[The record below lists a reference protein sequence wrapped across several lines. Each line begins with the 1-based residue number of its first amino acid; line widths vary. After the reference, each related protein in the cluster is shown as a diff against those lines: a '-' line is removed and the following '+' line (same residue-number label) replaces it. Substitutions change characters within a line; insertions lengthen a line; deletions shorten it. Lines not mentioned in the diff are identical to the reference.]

1 MRRELAADPAQV
13 ERFIR
18 EGRAACNIHHP
29 HVIDIFE
36 FGFSDAGW
44 PYLVMDYLDG
54 QNLAEHLVEVGRLE
68 LGALLSLFFP
78 LLSAVAAA
86 HDAGILHRDLKP
98 SNIMLARDRA
108 GMLVPK
114 VLDFGTS
121 KLLREDDLALTH
133 SAMVIGTPYY
143 MAPEQARS
151 SRDVDARCDQY
162 ALGVMLYECA
172 TGARP
177 FEAPSSYELMHAIM
191 TAPITRPSALVPT
204 LSRQFDAVV
213 LRALSRDASE
223 RFASVRAFGAAL
235 LPFAPAA
242 VRARFA
248 EEFAPAAADGG
259 EELPAADGGGTV
271 ASTLPDRPA
280 PRRVPAS
287 RMVPI
292 ALLLA
297 SSVLAL
303 ATFFAYERRVHS
315 TTAPT
320 AASVPPRAAE
330 PVTARADVQP
340 SSPLP
345 ASIDA
350 SVARP
355 SPEPDSRPAE
365 RERAPRRIH
374 RAADHPRRDPAAP
387 HVAIGDNGAPILE

>member
-1 MRRELAADPAQV
+1 
-13 ERFIR
+13 
-18 EGRAACNIHHP
+18 
-29 HVIDIFE
+29 
-36 FGFSDAGW
+36 
-44 PYLVMDYLDG
+44 
-54 QNLAEHLVEVGRLE
+54 
-68 LGALLSLFFP
+68 
-78 LLSAVAAA
+78 
-86 HDAGILHRDLKP
+86 
-98 SNIMLARDRA
+98 
-108 GMLVPK
+108 MLVPK

-242 VRARFA
+242 ARARFA
-248 EEFAPAAADGG
+248 EEFASDVADGG
-259 EELPAADGGGTV
+259 DRLPAADGGETV
-271 ASTLPDRPA
+271 ANTLPDQPA

-292 ALLLA
+292 VLLLA
-297 SSVLAL
+297 SAVLAL

-320 AASVPPRAAE
+320 AVSVAPRTVE
-330 PVTARADVQP
+330 PVAARAVQP
-340 SSPLP
+340 SSARP
-345 ASIDA
+345 ASLDA

-355 SPEPDSRPAE
+355 SPEPASQPA
-365 RERAPRRIH
+365 ERAPRRIH